1 MDYMMVLYFA
11 VMLIVVGALLRQLNS
26 ERNERQQMMDRY
38 ETLAVAV
45 RYHQLQAELPLESP
59 AADWSFAEGSEFVPR
74 GRTSVADVEG
84 A

>member
-38 ETLAVAV
+38 EKLAVAV
-45 RYHQLQAELPLESP
+45 RYHQLQAELPL
-59 AADWSFAEGSEFVPR
+59 
-74 GRTSVADVEG
+74 
-84 A
+84 